1 MAGRFPAAWMDD
13 FYSRVDIVQVVSAY
27 VPLKRNGS
35 RYWGLCPFHHEKTPS
50 FSVNGEQ
57 NLYYCF
63 GCKAGGNVVQFVEE
77 MERLSYREAVEFLA
91 KQMHMPIPE
100 THEDPEYEKRRSRNE
115 RLLNANREAARWY
128 HAQLWDEKNRGILDY
143 LHKRGLDDGTIRKFG
158 LGAAPNDWDSLTR
171 YLEGQGYTQEE
182 LKLAGL
188 AVVKEDSRFDMFR
201 NRAIFPIID
210 LQGQVLGF
218 GGRAMGDAMPK
229 YLNTSDTPVFN
240 KRKGVYAANLLKK
253 QRQLKRIILVE
264 GYMDVVALVQNGVQG
279 VVATLG
285 TALTNEQARLLKRFA
300 PEIWVS
306 YDGDSAGQHAI
317 MRALEI
323 FEQEAIP
330 ARVLMFPDN
339 LDPDEFVRERGM
351 QAFNALRPLRAAEYR
366 MLRAKDKFDLS
377 TSDGRIDYAKR
388 CAQILQKVDSPVE
401 LENYLQMLAVQTGF
415 PRETL
420 IMQMGIKMPAVAAT
434 PGERKPAASRSYSNA
449 GTKIPMHE
457 KTLIALL
464 ASGMAPDNTIH
475 ASDFDHPLLHSLA
488 EMLLQGKSTAAII
501 AECES
506 DGDRQQISEMF
517 VLNADIREDNA
528 AAMAEECL
536 SKIRIARLQTQIDEL
551 NNKLST
557 LEAEEKTAALKEL
570 LTLSAELTRLKRA
583 VH

>member
-35 RYWGLCPFHHEKTPS
+35 RYWACCPFHHEKTPS

-63 GCKAGGNVVQFVEE
+63 GCKAGGNVVQFIEE
-77 MERLSYREAVEFLA
+77 MERLTYREAVEFLA

-100 THEDPEYEKRRSRNE
+100 TQEDPEYELRRSRNE

-128 HAQLWDEKNRGILDY
+128 HSQLWEEKNAHILEY

-158 LGAAPNDWDSLTR
+158 LGAAPNDWDALAR
-171 YLEGQGYTQEE
+171 HLESQGYSQEE
-182 LKLAGL
+182 LRLAGL
-188 AVVKEDSRFDMFR
+188 AVVKEETRFDMFR

-240 KRKGVYAANLLKK
+240 KRKGVYAGNL
-253 QRQLKRIILVE
+253 LKRIILVE
-264 GYMDVVALVQNGVQG
+264 GYMDVVALVQNGIQG

-285 TALTNEQARLLKRFA
+285 TSLTNEQARLLKRFA

-306 YDGDSAGQHAI
+306 YDGDSAGQNAI

-330 ARVLMFPDN
+330 ARVLMFPDD

-351 QAFNALRPLRAAEYR
+351 QAFNNLRPLRTAEYR
-366 MLRAKDKFDLS
+366 MLRAKEEFDLS

-388 CAQILQKVDSPVE
+388 CAEILKKVDSPVE
-401 LENYLQMLAVQTGF
+401 VENYLQMLAVQTGF

-420 IMQMGIKMPAVAAT
+420 IMQMGIKA
-434 PGERKPAASRSYSNA
+434 PAAPQERGQSIKRTAPVSASV
-449 GTKIPMHE
+449 PMPE

-464 ASGMAPDNTIH
+464 ASGIAPNGAIH
-475 ASDFDHPLLHSLA
+475 PQDFDHPLLRSLA
-488 EMLLQGKSTAAII
+488 ELLLQKKTPAAII
-501 AECES
+501 ETYENDAE
-506 DGDRQQISEMF
+506 RQQISEMF

-528 AAMAEECL
+528 AAMVEECL
-536 SKIRIARLQTQIDEL
+536 IKIRITRLQRQIDEITE
-551 NNKLST
+551 KLSV
-557 LEAEEKTAALKEL
+557 LDPEEKNSALKEL
-570 LTLSAELTRLKRA
+570 LTLSSELTRLKRA